1 MESNDLRKLI
11 EETLGKLSQ
20 LPSQPSINRPEA
32 VELLMGTCAQESHLG
47 KYRRQLGGG
56 PALGI
61 FQMEPATF
69 RDIRDNYL
77 AYHEDLRNKIME
89 ISGVSAL
96 EPEDLVENDRLA
108 VCMARAHYSR
118 VREAIPA
125 SLDGWARYWKQYY
138 NTPLGKGTVEEF
150 VANYKNLVK

>member
-11 EETLGKLSQ
+11 EETLGKLAQ

>member
-20 LPSQPSINRPEA
+20 LPSQPSINRPET

>member
-11 EETLGKLSQ
+11 EETLGKLAA

-69 RDIRDNYL
+69 RDIVDNYL

-89 ISGVSAL
+89 ISGVTAL
-96 EPEDLVENDRLA
+96 QPEDLVENDRLA

-138 NTPLGKGTVEEF
+138 NTPLGAGTVEEF

>member
-11 EETLGKLSQ
+11 EETLGKLAQ

-96 EPEDLVENDRLA
+96 EAEDLVENDRLA
-108 VCMARAHYSR
+108 VCMTRAHYSR
-118 VREAIPA
+118 VRDAIPA
-125 SLDGWARYWKQYY
+125 SLEGQAQYWKQHY
-138 NTPLGKGTVEEF
+138 NTPLGKGTVEEYI
-150 VANYKNLVK
+150 ANYKNLVK

>member
-20 LPSQPSINRPEA
+20 PPSQPSINRPEA